1 MRVRKI
7 KKLGLFEKPT
17 RIEFLENLSP
27 HLGGPNIYMKR
38 DDLIGEALGGNKVRK
53 LEYLLAD
60 ALSKNAD
67 VIITTG
73 GPQSNHCRITAGIC
87 AKIGL
92 KCVLV
97 IGGAGKY
104 EYEGNLLLDRIF
116 GAEVI
121 FSGTRD
127 FDAIPAIMEKTAEEF
142 RKKGQRPYI
151 IPLGGANGI
160 GALGY
165 LEAYLEIQK
174 QMKAAKIQF
183 SSITIAN
190 GSGGTQA
197 GLETGKLIS
206 GGDADIIG
214 ISVLFKKAKIAGI
227 VFKDIYETLGVLGIS
242 GKKPG
247 GINVFDEYIG
257 KGYAI
262 PTPLTLEAIKLMGR
276 KEGIV
281 LDPVYTGKAFG
292 GLMDLIGKKKFSKKD
307 NVLFIHTGGYPGMVN
322 MRAEHVSAIVK

>member
-1 MRVRKI
+1 
-7 KKLGLFEKPT
+7 
-17 RIEFLENLSP
+17 
-27 HLGGPNIYMKR
+27 MKR

-60 ALSKNAD
+60 ALAKNAD

-87 AKIGL
+87 AKLGL

-97 IGGAGKY
+97 IGGSGKY

-127 FDAIPAIMEKTAEEF
+127 FDAIPAIMEQTAEEL
-142 RKKGQRPYI
+142 RKKGRRPYV

-165 LEAYLEIQK
+165 LEAYLEIQE
-174 QMKAAKIQF
+174 QMKSAKIRF
-183 SSITIAN
+183 SAIAVAN

-197 GLETGKLIS
+197 GLETGKLLS
-206 GGDADIIG
+206 GGDSEIIG
-214 ISVLFKKAKIAGI
+214 ISVLFKKAKISDI
-227 VFKDIYETLGVLGIS
+227 VFKDIYETLDVLKIS

-292 GLMDLIGKKKFSKKD
+292 GLIDLIQRNKFSKKD
-307 NVLFIHTGGYPGMVN
+307 NILFIHTGGYPGMVN
-322 MRAEHVSAIVK
+322 MKAEHVSAIVK

>member
-1 MRVRKI
+1 MKKVR
-7 KKLGLFEKPT
+7 KLGLFSKPT
-17 RIEFLENLSP
+17 RIELLKSVSA
-27 HLGGPNIYMKR
+27 HLNGPKIYIKR

-60 ALSKNAD
+60 ALAKNAD

-73 GPQSNHCRITAGIC
+73 GPQSNHCRITAGLC
-87 AKIGL
+87 AKLGL
-92 KCVLV
+92 KCALV

-116 GAEVI
+116 GAEII

-142 RKKGQRPYI
+142 RSKGRRPYI

-165 LEAYLEIQK
+165 LEAYLEIQE

-183 SSITIAN
+183 SSITVAN

-197 GLETGKLIS
+197 GLETGKLLS
-206 GGDADIIG
+206 GGDAEIIG
-214 ISVLFKKAKIAGI
+214 ISVLFKRAKIADI
-227 VFKDIYETLGVLGIS
+227 VFKDIYETLEVLGIS

-247 GINVFDEYIG
+247 GINVFDEYLG

-292 GLMDLIGKKKFSKKD
+292 GLMDLIGKKKFTKKE

-322 MRAEHVSAIVK
+322 MRAEHIRAIVG

>member
-1 MRVRKI
+1 MRKI
-7 KKLGLFEKPT
+7 KKLGLFDKPT
-17 RIEFLENLSP
+17 RIEFLKSVTA
-27 HLGGPNIYMKR
+27 HLNGPKIYMKR

-60 ALSKNAD
+60 ALAKNAD
-67 VIITTG
+67 IIMTTG

-87 AKIGL
+87 AKLGL

-116 GAEVI
+116 GAEVV

-127 FDAIPAIMEKTAEEF
+127 FDAIPAIMEELAESY
-142 RKKGQRPYI
+142 RKQGRRPYI

-165 LEAYLEIQK
+165 LEAYLEIQE

-183 SSITIAN
+183 SSITVAN

-197 GLETGKLIS
+197 GLETGKLLA
-206 GGDADIIG
+206 GGEAEIIG
-214 ISVLFKKAKIAGI
+214 ISVLFKKAKISNI
-227 VFKDIYETLGVLGIS
+227 VFKDIYEALDVLGIS

-262 PTPLTLEAIKLMGR
+262 PTPLTLEAIKLIGST
-276 KEGIV
+276 EGIV

-292 GLMDLIGKKKFSKKD
+292 GLMDLIEKKKFSKKD

-322 MRAEHVSAIVK
+322 MRGEHVSAIVK

>member
-1 MRVRKI
+1 MRKI
-7 KKLGLFEKPT
+7 KKLGLFDKPT
-17 RIEFLENLSP
+17 RIEFLKSVTA
-27 HLGGPNIYMKR
+27 HLNGPKIYMKR

-60 ALSKNAD
+60 ALAKNAD
-67 VIITTG
+67 IIMTTG

-87 AKIGL
+87 AKLGL

-116 GAEVI
+116 GAEVV

-127 FDAIPAIMEKTAEEF
+127 FDAIPAIMEELAESY
-142 RKKGQRPYI
+142 RKQGRRPYI

-165 LEAYLEIQK
+165 LEAYLEIQE

-183 SSITIAN
+183 SSITVAN

-197 GLETGKLIS
+197 GLETGKLLA
-206 GGDADIIG
+206 GGEAEIIG
-214 ISVLFKKAKIAGI
+214 ISVLFKKAKISNI
-227 VFKDIYETLGVLGIS
+227 VFKDIYEALDVLGIS

-262 PTPLTLEAIKLMGR
+262 PTPLTLEAIKLIGST
-276 KEGIV
+276 ESIV

-292 GLMDLIGKKKFSKKD
+292 GLMDLIEKKKFSKKD

-322 MRAEHVSAIVK
+322 MRGEHVSAIVK